1 MARAG
6 NCLSRRPRFRGG
18 LRDGDTVVSKPP
30 EGAWF
35 FIDRNRYRTRGAEV
49 RHNGKDGWFAVVGR
63 RIRGPLN
70 SLDAAMAAADRMLA
84 ESAKAS
90 LPASAPA

>member
-1 MARAG
+1 M
-6 NCLSRRPRFRGG
+6 
-18 LRDGDTVVSKPP
+18 SKPA

-35 FIDRNRYRTRGAEV
+35 FVDRNHYKTRGASV

-70 SLDAAMAAADRMLA
+70 SLDAAMAAADRMLTEA
-84 ESAKAS
+84 ERAA
-90 LPASAPA
+90 A